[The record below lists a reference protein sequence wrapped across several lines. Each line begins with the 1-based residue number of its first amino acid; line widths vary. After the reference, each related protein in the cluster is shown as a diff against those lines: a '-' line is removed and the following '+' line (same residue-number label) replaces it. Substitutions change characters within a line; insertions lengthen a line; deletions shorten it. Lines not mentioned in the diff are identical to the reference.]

1 MKRLRLSLSLCS
13 LCFLVMTQASVS
25 HAQDATELAQI
36 AADEAKIPKAPRSS
50 ADVFRMLDQH
60 QPDPKRIQA
69 IIKEADASPPSGIS
83 ERDLC
88 LFYQNRSLAAA
99 TLGRLNQAEEDS
111 KKAIEF
117 TPRTDKNLISDSYSA
132 AASAAMAAGQ
142 PDRAIKYIQ
151 DGLAVMNEIR
161 DSTAGFLL
169 GMSRILLGSYLMLG
183 DTESAEKANAQ
194 LAQAFAEVQTYKRG
208 WPEWQHQWT
217 QNYRTGRGVY
227 LLGIGKPV
235 EAEFELLRAKD
246 AIETQKARQE
256 RGEFAGSTRRPQ
268 QASTIAS
275 TRENILR
282 LLGRATLDQGKSA
295 QAEYYFREALKSN
308 LIEQSRASPRVA
320 LSLSGLSHAVAE
332 QGRLDESVQLSKAAL
347 QSMKESGASQSSL
360 NVVEAYRSYAD
371 ALSTNGN
378 YKLALDQYGL
388 MKQGLAQNP
397 ELQARYR
404 KKGDFE
410 ELIALLEMGQN
421 AEAENQARAMADE
434 LVAKLGESHPRAAMA
449 QAFYATA
456 LDRSGKY
463 SEAVQRFSKSIPVL
477 VSKAQQS
484 SEAGAQSV
492 RQQKRL
498 SIVIEGYI
506 DALFKS
512 GAGNKENMNL
522 AFQLSDIAKG
532 SNVQKAMTQSTA
544 RAAIKDPTLAE
555 LARKEQDAQRQ
566 IQSLTELQA
575 SLASAPSS
583 QQLPGIQAKLKS
595 DVDKLTG
602 QRDDLRKEIARKFP
616 EYTELVDPK
625 PVTVDRTAKLLQPGE
640 VLVNW
645 YLGDWASYVWVIS
658 HKGLIGSSAL
668 PVTRAQVAADVSK
681 LRKSLDPNVSSVDE
695 IPPYDL
701 ALANGLYT
709 KLLAPVKSSL
719 EGQKVL
725 LAVPHAELG
734 QLPMAILTTKPFAQP
749 AKGSQNFAGYRN
761 APWLV
766 RDVAILQ
773 LPSVT
778 ALTALRA
785 APRSSENA
793 SSFVGF
799 GDPYFSVDQAGG
811 FKVADA
817 SAMASRGKP
826 LKLRSVPNTRGV
838 SSAELA
844 LLPRL
849 PDTEVELKDV
859 AAVFKAD
866 PDKDIYIHERA
877 SVTNVLNADLSKKSV
892 VMFSTHGLVPGDLDG
907 LTQPALAMSSPQVT
921 GEKQGDGLLKMDQV
935 LNLKLDADWV
945 VLSAC
950 NTAAGSGRDTEA
962 VSGLGRAFFYAG
974 AKAMLVSNWP
984 VDTVSS
990 RILMVDLFK
999 RQQEKK
1005 IGKPEAL
1012 RQSELEL
1019 ADKGGTSGYAYAHPL
1034 FWAPFVVIG
1043 D

>member
-1 MKRLRLSLSLCS
+1 MVRLKNLLIP
-13 LCFLVMTQASVS
+13 CFLVVTMLA
-25 HAQDATELAQI
+25 HAQDYAQFV
-36 AADEAKIPKAPRSS
+36 AVEEAKAVRPPRSVS
-50 ADVFRMLDQH
+50 DVFKMLDQH
-60 QPDPKRIQA
+60 QPDPRK
-69 IIKEADASPPSGIS
+69 IKAMIAEADATPGPGMSDR
-83 ERDLC
+83 ELC
-88 LFYQNRSLAAA
+88 LFYQNRSLSAAA
-99 TLGRLNQAEEDS
+99 LGRLGQAESDAQ
-111 KKAIEF
+111 KAIDV
-117 TPRTDKNLISDSYSA
+117 TPKSDRLLVSDSYSG

-142 PDRAIKYIQ
+142 PLRAIEYIQ
-151 DGLAVMNEIR
+151 QGTQVMNEIR
-161 DSTAGFLL
+161 EPAAGFLL
-169 GMSRILLGSYLMLG
+169 GSSRILLTSYLMLG
-183 DTESAEKANAQ
+183 DTVGAEKANAQ
-194 LAQAFAEVQTYKRG
+194 LAQAFAEVQTYKKG
-208 WPEWQHQWT
+208 WPEWQDHWT
-217 QNYRTGRGVY
+217 QNYRVGRGTY
-227 LLGIGKPV
+227 FLGIGKPV
-235 EAEFELLRAKD
+235 EAEFEFLRAKE
-246 AIETQKARQE
+246 AIENQKRRQE
-256 RGEFAGSTRRPQ
+256 SGEFSGSTRRPQ
-268 QASTIAS
+268 QASSIAAS
-275 TRENILR
+275 REQILR
-282 LLGRATLDQGKSA
+282 LLGKSTIDQGKPALS
-295 QAEYYFREALKSN
+295 EYYYREALKGT
-308 LIEQSRASPRVA
+308 LTELSRASPRVA

-347 QSMKESGASQSSL
+347 QSMKESGSSETSL
-360 NVVEAYRSYAD
+360 NVIEARRAYAD

-378 YKLALDQYGL
+378 YKQAIEQYGL
-388 MKQGLAQNP
+388 MKQSLAQNL
-397 ELQARYR
+397 ELQNRLQR
-404 KKGDFE
+404 RGDFE
-410 ELIALLEMGQN
+410 EIIALLEVGQTTD
-421 AEAENQARAMADE
+421 AEQLSRALSDG
-434 LVAKLGESHPRAAMA
+434 LTRKLGEGHPRAAMA
-449 QAFYATA
+449 QAFYATS

-463 SEAVQRFSKSIPVL
+463 TEAVDRFSKSVPVL
-477 VSKAQQS
+477 VSQAQQN
-484 SEAGAQSV
+484 SEAGAQSI

-512 GAGNKENMNL
+512 GAGNKEQLGL

-575 SLASAPSS
+575 SLAAAPAS
-583 QQLPGIQAKLKS
+583 QQLPGIQSKLTS
-595 DVDKLTG
+595 DVDKLKT
-602 QRDDLRKEIARKFP
+602 QRDELRKDIARKFP
-616 EYTELVDPK
+616 EYAELVDPK
-625 PVTVDRTAKLLQPGE
+625 PVTVERTAKQIQAGE

-645 YLGDWASYVWVIS
+645 FLGDWASYVWVIS
-658 HKGLIGSSAL
+658 NKGLIGSSVL
-668 PVTRAQVAADVSK
+668 PVTRAQVASDVTR

-701 ALANGLYT
+701 ALSNALYT

-719 EGQKVL
+719 DGQKVL
-725 LAVPHAELG
+725 LAVPHAELA
-734 QLPMAILTTKPFAQP
+734 QLPIAILTTKPFAQP
-749 AKGSQNFAGYRN
+749 GKGSQNFAGYRN

-785 APRSSENA
+785 GAKSTENA
-793 SSFVGF
+793 GTFIGF
-799 GDPYFSVDQAGG
+799 GDPYFSPDQAGG
-811 FKVADA
+811 YKVAD
-817 SAMASRGKP
+817 SGAMASRGKP
-826 LKLRSVPNTRGV
+826 LKLRSAPNTRGV

-849 PDTEVELKDV
+849 PDTEVEVKDV

-907 LTQPALAMSSPQVT
+907 LTQPALAMSSPLVT

-935 LNLKLDADWV
+935 LNLKLNADWV

-974 AKAMLVSNWP
+974 ARAMLVSNWP

>member
-1 MKRLRLSLSLCS
+1 MKSICLRV
-13 LCFLVMTQASVS
+13 LVALFFVPGVAM
-25 HAQDATELAQI
+25 AQDAAQLSEI
-36 AADEAKIPKAPRSS
+36 TAEEARIPKPPRSVS
-50 ADVFRMLDQH
+50 DVLRMLDQH
-60 QPDPKRIQA
+60 QADPKRIQA
-69 IIKEADASPPSGIS
+69 LTKEADASPPSGMS

-99 TLGRLNQAEEDS
+99 TLGRLDQSEEDS

-117 TPRTDKNLISDSYSA
+117 TPLNDKNLIGDSYSA
-132 AASAAMAAGQ
+132 AASAAMSAGH

-151 DGLAVMNEIR
+151 QGLATMNEVR

-183 DTESAEKANAQ
+183 DTESAEKANVQ
-194 LAQAFAEVQTYKRG
+194 LAQAFAEVQTYKKG
-208 WPEWQHQWT
+208 WPEWQHNWT
-217 QNYRTGRGVY
+217 QNYRAGRGVY
-227 LLGIGKPV
+227 FLGIGKPV

-268 QASTIAS
+268 QTSTIAS

-282 LLGRATLDQGKSA
+282 LLGRATLAQGKSA
-295 QAEYYFREALKSN
+295 QAEYYFREALKIN
-308 LIEQSRASPRVA
+308 LIEQSRGSPRVA

-347 QSMKESGASQSSL
+347 QSMKDSGASQASL
-360 NVVEAYRSYAD
+360 NVIEAYRSFAD

-388 MKQGLAQNP
+388 MKQGLAQNL

-410 ELIALLEMGQN
+410 EQIALLEMGQIS
-421 AEAENQARAMADE
+421 EAESQARVLADE
-434 LVAKLGESHPRAAMA
+434 LVTKLGENHPSTAMA

-463 SEAVQRFSKSIPVL
+463 SEAIERYSKSIPVL

-484 SEAGAQSV
+484 SEAGVQTV

-498 SIVIEGYI
+498 SIVIEGYV

-512 GAGNKENMNL
+512 GAGNKENLNL
-522 AFQLSDIAKG
+522 AFQLSDTAKG

-544 RAAIKDPTLAE
+544 RAAIKDPALAE

-566 IQSLTELQA
+566 IQTLTELQA
-575 SLASAPSS
+575 SLSSAPSS

-595 DVDKLTG
+595 DVDKLTS
-602 QRDDLRKEIARKFP
+602 QRDDLRKDIARKFP
-616 EYTELVDPK
+616 EYADLVDPK
-625 PVTVDRTAKLLQPGE
+625 PVTVDRVAKLLQSGE

-645 YLGDWASYVWVIS
+645 YLGDWGSYVWVIS
-658 HKGLIGSSAL
+658 HKGLAASSAL
-668 PVTRAQVAADVSK
+668 SITRVQVASDVTK

-695 IPPYDL
+695 IPPYDMTI
-701 ALANGLYT
+701 ANNLYN

-719 EGQKVL
+719 DGQKVV

-734 QLPMAILTTKPFAQP
+734 QLPIAVLTTKPFTQP
-749 AKGSQNFAGYRN
+749 GKGSQNFAGYRN

-778 ALTALRA
+778 ALAALRA
-785 APRSSENA
+785 APKSPDNA
-793 SSFVGF
+793 GTFIGF
-799 GDPYFSVDQAGG
+799 GDPYFSPDQAGG
-811 FKVADA
+811 IKTADA
-817 SAMASRGKP
+817 GSMTSRGKP
-826 LKLRSVPNTRGV
+826 LKLRSAPNTRGV

-866 PDKDIYIHERA
+866 PDKDIYLHERA
-877 SVTNVLNADLSKKSV
+877 SVSNVLKADLSNKSV

-921 GEKQGDGLLKMDQV
+921 GEKHGDGLLRMDQV
-935 LNLKLDADWV
+935 LNLKLNADWV

-950 NTAAGSGRDTEA
+950 NTAAGSGKDTEA

-974 AKAMLVSNWP
+974 ARAMLVSNWP

-990 RILMVDLFK
+990 RLLMVDIFK
-999 RQQEKK
+999 RQQGKNT
-1005 IGKPEAL
+1005 GKPEAL
-1012 RQSELEL
+1012 RQAELEL
-1019 ADKGGTSGYAYAHPL
+1019 ADKGGISGYAYAHPL

>member
-1 MKRLRLSLSLCS
+1 MCILAISL
-13 LCFLVMTQASVS
+13 VS
-25 HAQDATELAQI
+25 ISYAQDASELAQI

-69 IIKEADASPPSGIS
+69 LIKEADASPPTGIS

-111 KKAIEF
+111 KKAIEL
-117 TPRTDKNLISDSYSA
+117 TSVNDKNLLSDSYSA
-132 AASAAMAAGQ
+132 AAGAALVAGHPQ
-142 PDRAIKYIQ
+142 RAIEYIQ
-151 DGLAVMNEIR
+151 QGLDQINRIR
-161 DSTAGFLL
+161 DSTAGY
-169 GMSRILLGSYLMLG
+169 LLGSSRFLLSAYLMLG
-183 DTESAEKANAQ
+183 DTEAAEKANQQ
-194 LAQAFAEVQTYKRG
+194 LAQAYAEVQTYKKG
-208 WPEWQHQWT
+208 WPEWQHHWT
-217 QNYRTGRGVY
+217 QNYRAGRGVY
-227 LLGIGKPV
+227 FLGIGKPV

-268 QASTIAS
+268 QASTIDS
-275 TRENILR
+275 GRETILR
-282 LLGRATLDQGKSA
+282 LLGRATLGQGKSA
-295 QAEYYFREALKSN
+295 LSEYYFREALKIN
-308 LIEQSRASPRVA
+308 LTEQSRASPRVA

-360 NVVEAYRSYAD
+360 NVIEAYRSYAD

-404 KKGDFE
+404 RKGDFE
-410 ELIALLEMGQN
+410 EQIALLEMGQN
-421 AEAENQARAMADE
+421 AEAETQARAMADE
-434 LVAKLGESHPRAAMA
+434 LVAKLGENHPRAAMA

-463 SEAVQRFSKSIPVL
+463 SEAVQRFSKCIPVL
-477 VSKAQQS
+477 ISKAQQS

-512 GAGNKENMNL
+512 GAGNKENLNL
-522 AFQLSDIAKG
+522 AFQLSDTAKG

-544 RAAIKDPTLAE
+544 RAAIKDPALAE

-566 IQSLTELQA
+566 IQTLTELQA

-595 DVDKLTG
+595 DVDKLTS
-602 QRDDLRKEIARKFP
+602 QRDDLRKDIARKFP
-616 EYTELVDPK
+616 EYADLVDPK
-625 PVTVDRTAKLLQPGE
+625 PVTVDRVAKLLQPGE

-645 YLGDWASYVWVIS
+645 YLGDWGSYVWVIS
-658 HKGLIGSSAL
+658 NKGLAASSAL
-668 PVTRAQVAADVSK
+668 SITRVQVANDVAK
-681 LRKSLDPNVSSVDE
+681 LRKSLDPHVSSVDE
-695 IPPYDL
+695 IPPYDMTV
-701 ALANGLYT
+701 ANNLYN

-719 EGQKVL
+719 EGQKVV

-734 QLPMAILTTKPFAQP
+734 QLPIAVLTTKPFAQP

-778 ALTALRA
+778 ALAALRA
-785 APRSSENA
+785 APKNSDNA
-793 SSFVGF
+793 GTFIGF
-799 GDPYFSVDQAGG
+799 GDPYFSPDQAGS

-817 SAMASRGKP
+817 SVMSSRGKP
-826 LKLRSVPNTRGV
+826 LKLRSAPNTRGV
-838 SSAELA
+838 SSAELG

-866 PDKDIYIHERA
+866 PEKDIYLHERA
-877 SVTNVLNADLSKKSV
+877 SVSNVLKADLSNKSV

-921 GEKQGDGLLKMDQV
+921 GEKQGDGLLRMDQI
-935 LNLKLDADWV
+935 LNLKLNADWV

-950 NTAAGSGRDTEA
+950 NTAAGSGKDTEA

-974 AKAMLVSNWP
+974 ARAMLVSNWP

-990 RILMVDLFK
+990 RLLMVDIFK
-999 RQQEKK
+999 RQQGKNT
-1005 IGKPEAL
+1005 GKPEAL
-1012 RQSELEL
+1012 RQAELEL
-1019 ADKGGTSGYAYAHPL
+1019 ADKGSASGYAYAHPL